1 MGLRMDIFSSAWTS
15 SISPFSAQLSAQ
27 TKKDGRTRW
36 SMMVLVP
43 HTDSKPFSLLSPL
56 SVFPPIMILWRV
68 RIISQVSNEKR
79 RGWHKSSFLLLHFFL
94 TFLLLRGSKTKDFSK
109 GQRPFSSLVYC
120 LKISIWCFTQVWLW
134 DLLKSLSNVCFR
146 ITWYEFEA
154 LKDSSNNFWKAEV
167 EKFEPQVENGRGLR
181 SWQCS
186 MFCWNLRCGGLRIY

>member
-1 MGLRMDIFSSAWTS
+1 MIYDGSSATYRLKTIFSS
-15 SISPFSAQLSAQ
+15 
-27 TKKDGRTRW
+27 
-36 SMMVLVP
+36 
-43 HTDSKPFSLLSPL
+43 L